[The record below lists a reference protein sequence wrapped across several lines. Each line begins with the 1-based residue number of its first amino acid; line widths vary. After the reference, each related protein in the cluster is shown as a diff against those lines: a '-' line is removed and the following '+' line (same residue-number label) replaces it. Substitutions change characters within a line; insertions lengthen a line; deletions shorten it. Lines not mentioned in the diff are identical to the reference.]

1 MGNQDRSNPKAAP
14 ILVFQGKVVKVG
26 FLNRVG
32 QAVRPGGL
40 CQPNIQCK
48 YQRNIASKRDY

>member
-32 QAVRPGGL
+32 QAVRPEGFVSLTSNANTRGT
-40 CQPNIQCK
+40 
-48 YQRNIASKRDY
+48 